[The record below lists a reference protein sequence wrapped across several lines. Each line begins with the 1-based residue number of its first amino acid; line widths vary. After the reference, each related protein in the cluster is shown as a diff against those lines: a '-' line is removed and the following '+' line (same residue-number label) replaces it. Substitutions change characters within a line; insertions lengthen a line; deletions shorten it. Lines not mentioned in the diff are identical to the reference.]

1 MESEELTPT
10 PPTTADPAH
19 QALASNDIPI
29 SKPAQLPDPGKSV
42 LWILA
47 ISVLYIFAAALY
59 GVGYGIYGSVVGIP
73 KEQLTEAITT
83 HLSSIA
89 GITNLYIIQFILL
102 LPFILWISHFKKQP
116 WQETLALKKTSLT
129 TLAKWIG
136 IWALYEVLSVLV
148 GLIIEVPETPFI
160 EMMRNGQ
167 NVASILMI
175 VVLAPILEE
184 TLFRGYLFKA
194 WRTSWLGE
202 HGSILVISI
211 LFALI
216 HAAQY
221 HWFTLVQLFVLALI
235 LGYAR
240 KTTNSLVPAIAIHAA
255 NNITATIFLIYL
267 D

>member
-1 MESEELTPT
+1 MESEELNPN
-10 PPTTADPAH
+10 PPTTADPTH
-19 QALASNDIPI
+19 PALASNDIPI
-29 SKPAQLPDPGKSV
+29 SQPPQLPDPGKSI

-47 ISVLYIFAAALY
+47 IGVLYIVASALY

-73 KEQLTEAITT
+73 KEQLTEAITA
-83 HLSSIA
+83 HLTTIA
-89 GITNLYIIQFILL
+89 GLTNLYIIQFILL
-102 LPFILWISHFKKQP
+102 LPFILWISHFKEQP
-116 WQETLALKKTSLT
+116 WRETLALKRTSLT
-129 TLAKWIG
+129 TLGKWIG
-136 IWALYEVLSVLV
+136 IWALFEVLSVLAALV
-148 GLIIEVPETPFI
+148 IEVPETPFI

-167 NVASILMI
+167 NAGSILMI
-175 VVLAPILEE
+175 VVLAPLLEE
-184 TLFRGYLFKA
+184 ALFRGYLFKA
-194 WRTSWLGE
+194 WRTSWLGA

-211 LFALI
+211 LFSLI

-221 HWFTLVQLFVLALI
+221 HWFSLVQLFVLALI